1 MDVLTTRAGEKAGRE
16 VSDSRVLQLL
26 LRLVADLAI
35 IHTMLVFTVMQSAR
49 VLGLAKFLPRFQTRA
64 YKTR

>member
-1 MDVLTTRAGEKAGRE
+1 MDVLITRAGDKAGRG

-35 IHTMLVFTVMQSAR
+35 IHTMLVFTVTQNAR
-49 VLGLAKFLPRFQTRA
+49 VLGLGKFLPRFQMRA
-64 YKTR
+64 YETR